1 MNIDNI
7 QSFFCQISKILDL
20 YNLSCIQELIANP
33 PTKLSWK
40 IKWKKLYNIFG
51 HVYKLKELMFGKSSL
66 RFVYNEDL
74 KAGSIHKLWTS
85 SYSTVSDVKK
95 GIVKCRMLTGTYLLH
110 KDKHK
115 FSNGKVQADC
125 VLCCIGDEDI
135 VHMLTQCS
143 ALHDIRREQMQILKK
158 TVVEYTCKTT
168 WNRHFN
174 NPESITKL
182 IMDCTL
188 FRTLFTSSR
197 TMHQVVSVRL

>member
-1 MNIDNI
+1 
-7 QSFFCQISKILDL
+7 
-20 YNLSCIQELIANP
+20 
-33 PTKLSWK
+33 
-40 IKWKKLYNIFG
+40 
-51 HVYKLKELMFGKSSL
+51 MFGKSSL

-95 GIVKCRMLTGTYLLH
+95 GIVKCRMLTGTYLLQ
-110 KDKHK
+110 KDKHT

-143 ALHDIRREQMQILKK
+143 ALHEIRREQMQILKK

-168 WNRHFN
+168 WNFHFN
-174 NPESITKL
+174 NLESITQL
-182 IMDCTL
+182 FLDCTL
-188 FRTLFTSSR
+188 FRTLFTSSSQLDDIMR
-197 TMHQVVSVRL
+197 KTRLMFLLASDI